1 MGDQT
6 ILERRVS
13 IYLTYGGLVT
23 PLGITVKENF
33 QNVLAGRSGIQII
46 EDSGFQKED
55 WPQAKLSSL
64 KPEARYK
71 HLLNLIC
78 DSLHVTCTTETLS
91 SEKTLIIV
99 SSTKG
104 EITALPSDPFES
116 TRKIIKDRLR
126 NPSSPLIVSNA
137 CISGVLAISTGA
149 DYLKSGK
156 YDTVIVIG
164 IDALSDFITYG
175 FQSLYAMSQEPAK
188 PFDKNRKGISL
199 GEAAGAIILTKELTS
214 DFCVELLGSS
224 SSNDANHISG
234 PSRTGEGLYR
244 SVKRTLE
251 RSGIN
256 QEMIDFISAHG
267 TGTLYNDDM
276 ESIAFERLHL
286 DHVPINSLKGYYG
299 HTLGA
304 AGILETIITMK
315 SMEHGIMIR
324 SKGYEIPGTTS
335 GINVLEEHIESPINY
350 ALKTA
355 SGFGGGNA
363 SLILKQVL

>member
-1 MGDQT
+1 MGGET

-33 QNVLAGRSGIQII
+33 QNVLAGKTGIQIN
-46 EDSGFQKED
+46 ENSGFQGEN
-55 WPQAKLSSL
+55 WPQAKLTLL
-64 KPEARYK
+64 KEDGRYK

-78 DSLHVTCTTETLS
+78 DSLHVSCKPEVLS
-91 SEKTLIIV
+91 SDRTLVII

-104 EITALPSDPFES
+104 EITALPGDPFAS
-116 TRKIIKDRLR
+116 TRKIVHDRLKAA
-126 NPSSPLIVSNA
+126 NTPLIVSNA
-137 CISGVLAISTGA
+137 CISGVLALSTGA
-149 DYLKSGK
+149 DYLNSGN

-175 FQSLYAMSQEPAK
+175 FQSLFAMSPEPAQ

-199 GEAAGAIILTKELTS
+199 GEAAGAIIMTKEMS
-214 DFCVELLGSS
+214 EEFSVELLGSS

-234 PSRTGEGLYR
+234 PSRTGEGLFR
-244 SVKRTLE
+244 SVHRTLK
-251 RSGIN
+251 RSGID
-256 QEMIDFISAHG
+256 QDKIDFISAHG

-304 AGILETIITMK
+304 AGVIETIITMR
-315 SMEHGIMIR
+315 SMEAGIAIR
-324 SKGYEIPGTTS
+324 SFGYETPGTAS
-335 GINVLEEHIESPINY
+335 DINILEEHIEMPIKY

-363 SLILKQVL
+363 SLIIKSVS